1 MEKELKLGS
10 KAPTFKLKNQDDEW
24 VSLKDFLGKKVV
36 VYFYPKALTP
46 GCTKQACGLRD
57 SKVKLSKKN
66 VVVLGIS
73 ADPVEKLKK
82 FSEKEKL
89 KFDLLSDPENE
100 IAKKY
105 HSYGPKKF
113 MGRSYE
119 GILRQT
125 YLIDEAGKIIQVM
138 SKVNTSTHHD
148 DVLDLI

>member
-1 MEKELKLGS
+1 MEIGS
-10 KAPTFKLKNQDDEW
+10 KAPAFKLKNQNDEW
-24 VSLKDFLGKKVV
+24 VSLKDFSGKKVI
-36 VYFYPKALTP
+36 VYFYPKAMTP

-57 SKVKLSKKN
+57 SKMKLSKKKI
-66 VVVLGIS
+66 VALGIS
-73 ADPVEKLKK
+73 ADPVERLKK
-82 FSEKEKL
+82 FSEKENL
-89 KFDLLSDPENE
+89 SFDLLSDPDNE

-105 HSYGPKKF
+105 QSYGPKKF

-125 YLIDEAGKIIQVM
+125 YIIDESGKISHVM